1 MSSNSPKVS
10 TKLAEQIAKHSGNN
24 EPNLCA
30 VTLLGNLVATPDI
43 RYKTN
48 PVSAIC
54 EITLATHKKWLD
66 KRTNTTKEWTSFHHI
81 MVEGDLVDHIL
92 LKANKGDVIL
102 VHGYLSHKKN
112 TKVNADIVHATFI
125 EKFDKGYTESI
136 NQIQC
141 SGSILCEP
149 KLLTTEN
156 NKKLVQVDVGINQY
170 IFSHSKQTFQTV
182 KINRPLHLWGKQAEN
197 LCNTA
202 KVDDKLVIEGRLGYS
217 TDSDK
222 SQFIDGKHVHLI
234 KTKQT

>member
-1 MSSNSPKVS
+1 MSSNSPQVS

-30 VTLLGNLVATPDI
+30 VTLLGNLVAKPDI

-141 SGSILCEP
+141 SASILSEP

-156 NKKLVQVDVGINQY
+156 NKKLAQVIVGINQY
-170 IFSHSKQTFQTV
+170 VYSNNKQAFHRV
-182 KINRPLHLWGKQAEN
+182 NIERPIQLWGKQAQH
-197 LCNTA
+197 LCDTA
-202 KVDDKLVIEGRLGYS
+202 KVDDKLVIEGRLAYS
-217 TDSDK
+217 KDSDK
-222 SQFIDGKHVHLI
+222 AQFIDGKNVHLI